1 MLKTFFHANVCVRD
15 LDRSLKFY
23 QRLGFQVVQGP
34 FELEGKD
41 IGQMLGLE
49 HVKLRA
55 AFLRLGD
62 APGATMLDMLE
73 FIDPVANSGPYP
85 SLRSIGICRL
95 CFKADDILRTY
106 QELKDMGVEFVSPPV
121 VKERPDGQRVTM
133 FCFKDP
139 DGTFLEIID
148 GV

>member
-1 MLKTFFHANVCVRD
+1 MFKTFFHANICVRD
-15 LDRSLKFY
+15 LDKSLKFY
-23 QRLGFQVVQGP
+23 QRLGFKVVQGP
-34 FELEGKD
+34 FVLEGKD
-41 IGQMLGLE
+41 IGQMLGME

-62 APGATMLDMLE
+62 APGAAMIDMLE
-73 FIDPVANSGPYP
+73 FIDPVVKATPYP
-85 SLRSIGICRL
+85 SLHNLGICRL
-95 CFKADDILRTY
+95 CFKVDDIHQSYRD
-106 QELKDMGVEFVSPPV
+106 LKDMGVEFVSPPV
-121 VKERPDGQRVTM
+121 VKERADGGRTTM